1 MAMNDEE
8 TVALTAGG
16 HTCGKCHGA
25 GDASKI
31 GAEPEGADIAQQGLG
46 WQSGHG
52 SGIGDDTI
60 TSGLEGP
67 WTPTPTTWSLNH
79 FRMLLESAYELVKRR
94 AAARQR
100 RPRAQQPEDQ
110 AQGTPRPSRRAPPS
124 TPPTALVYHTP
135 STEPEPLAPHKQ
147 TT

>member
-1 MAMNDEE
+1 MNDEE

-16 HTCGKCHGA
+16 HTFGKCHGA

-52 SGIGDDTI
+52 SGMGDDTI

-67 WTPTPTTWSLNH
+67 WTPTPITWSMNY
-79 FRMLLESAYELVKRR
+79 FRMLLEYEYELVKSP
-94 AAARQR
+94 ADAWQW
-100 RPRAQQPEDQ
+100 RPGRSEAHTAEL
-110 AQGTPRPSRRAPPS
+110 PSIM
-124 TPPTALVYHTP
+124 
-135 STEPEPLAPHKQ
+135 
-147 TT
+147 